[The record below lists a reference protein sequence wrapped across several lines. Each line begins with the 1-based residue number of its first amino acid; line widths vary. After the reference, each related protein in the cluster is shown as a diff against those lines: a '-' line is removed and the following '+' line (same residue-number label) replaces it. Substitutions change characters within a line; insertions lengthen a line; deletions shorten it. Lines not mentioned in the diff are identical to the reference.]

1 MPKQIVSHIAIY
13 ILSIVMIVFGFYHF
27 KYPENMVEYVPANL
41 PGGIIWVKIV
51 GAAFIIAAVAFIF
64 NKFTKI
70 AAYLLAILLLI
81 FVFAVHLPAYLHG
94 GMEETRQSALIHML
108 KDTALAAFAMH
119 IAGSSDSH
127 GIKF

>member
-13 ILSIVMIVFGFYHF
+13 ILSIVMIIFGFYHL
-27 KYPENMVEYVPANL
+27 KYPSNMVEYVPSNL

-51 GAAFIIAAVAFIF
+51 GVAFIIAAIAFVF
-64 NKFTKI
+64 NKFARI

-94 GMEETRQSALIHML
+94 GMEETRQNAFIHML
-108 KDTALAAFAMH
+108 KDTALAAFALH
-119 IAGSSDSH
+119 IAGSADSRS
-127 GIKF
+127 IRF